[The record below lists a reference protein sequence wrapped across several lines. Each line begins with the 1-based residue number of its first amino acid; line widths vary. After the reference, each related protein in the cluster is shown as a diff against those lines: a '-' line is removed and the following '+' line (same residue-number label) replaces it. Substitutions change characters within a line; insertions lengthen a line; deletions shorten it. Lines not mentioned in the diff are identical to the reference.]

1 VARSRALRKVF
12 VSVKGVYY
20 QAEIMGEVVT
30 WLTPH
35 SFTQRLPKGVDFRV
49 MITFL
54 DFYEVFFKFVL
65 FKLYSTLE
73 LPYPPTVNDAM
84 RDCGGFLL
92 SVNSKTVTNGDEAV
106 GSEVDKVK
114 SQRHKDGKKL
124 GRDKIRKL
132 EEKLTM
138 LEKED
143 EEDEEEDEDD
153 AEEQEDDVDIAGPLT
168 EAFAGFQDSLTSLKN
183 EGDGIDAEDR
193 KVFTDDARVLNES
206 SSGKAESNTNLFQG
220 LCFFVSREV
229 PLEILQICIIS
240 FGGLLGWES
249 DTGASPIQRNDPRI
263 THQVSSFCFPFPPLV
278 SSPTTFSCL

>member
-1 VARSRALRKVF
+1 LRKVF

-73 LPYPPTVNDAM
+73 LAYPPTVNDAM
-84 RDCGGFLL
+84 KDCGGFLL
-92 SVNSKTVTNGDEAV
+92 SVNSKAATNGEEAV
-106 GSEVDKVK
+106 EETDQAK
-114 SQRHKDGKKL
+114 SQRQKDGKKL
-124 GRDKIRKL
+124 GREKIRKL

-138 LEKED
+138 LGK
-143 EEDEEEDEDD
+143 EDEEEDEDEDEED
-153 AEEQEDDVDIAGPLT
+153 AEEQGDDVDIAGPLT
-168 EAFAGFQDSLTSLKN
+168 EAFAGFQDSLTGLKN
-183 EGDGIDAEDR
+183 DGDGIDAEDR
-193 KVFTDDARVLNES
+193 KVFTDDARALNES
-206 SSGKAESNTNLFQG
+206 SSEKALDSNTNLFQG

-229 PLEILQICIIS
+229 PLDILQICIIS

-249 DTGASPIQRNDPRI
+249 DSGASPIQRNDPRI
-263 THQVSSFCFPFPPLV
+263 THQVCPSPPL
-278 SSPTTFSCL
+278 FLLIL

>member
-1 VARSRALRKVF
+1 
-12 VSVKGVYY
+12 
-20 QAEIMGEVVT
+20 MGEVVT

-73 LPYPPTVNDAM
+73 LAYPPTVNDAM

-92 SVNSKTVTNGDEAV
+92 SVNSKAVTNEAEAGV
-106 GSEVDKVK
+106 EETEKVK
-114 SQRHKDGKKL
+114 PRSQKDGKKL

-143 EEDEEEDEDD
+143 DEEEEDEDD
-153 AEEQEDDVDIAGPLT
+153 EDDMEQGDDVDITGPLT
-168 EAFAGFQDSLTSLKN
+168 EAFAGFQESLQTD
-183 EGDGIDAEDR
+183 GDGIDAEDR
-193 KVFTDDARVLNES
+193 KVFTDGVIALNES
-206 SSGKAESNTNLFQG
+206 STGKASESNTNLFQG

-229 PLEILQICIIS
+229 PLDILQICIIS

-249 DTGASPIQRNDPRI
+249 DTGASPIQNNDPRI
-263 THQVSSFCFPFPPLV
+263 THQVIP
-278 SSPTTFSCL
+278 SCCNL